1 MLIEDGSAYIPRYL
15 NNINTAIAACR
26 SPSDL
31 CLLQAK
37 RAGYLARHS
46 HASEARKIIRK
57 LRDGNAG
64 YDPRLAGWLTLSE
77 GLVPYFE
84 SLDNTSAKG
93 KFAKSLTMA
102 KIAGDDELK
111 GVAAAWLATS
121 QYATGETRASIDSLN
136 LALEAS
142 APTCTDARGRALLL
156 LGDMLYWSGDALA
169 ARHWYRES
177 RRYAVFDGD
186 IAMQNIIL
194 FNTANYAVWAL
205 NVEDCKTAAAQ
216 PNWKITSLE
225 VASARNLNSALR
237 IYNLPTLIPNME
249 AELKVVQR
257 KWSEAEE
264 IYEAI
269 ILKLGDE
276 GLQRAIPKAFAQRA
290 WCRVNVNNA
299 AGASSDIANSLLHA
313 SDCED
318 LDDLFVMHT
327 RLADSY
333 RLLNDRPKS
342 EKHSEIAANC
352 IGLFETLQ
360 RETLSLLDPIIQ
372 RLSKEENP
380 V

>member
-1 MLIEDGSAYIPRYL
+1 
-15 NNINTAIAACR
+15 
-26 SPSDL
+26 
-31 CLLQAK
+31 
-37 RAGYLARHS
+37 
-46 HASEARKIIRK
+46 
-57 LRDGNAG
+57 
-64 YDPRLAGWLTLSE
+64 
-77 GLVPYFE
+77 
-84 SLDNTSAKG
+84 
-93 KFAKSLTMA
+93 
-102 KIAGDDELK
+102 
-111 GVAAAWLATS
+111 
-121 QYATGETRASIDSLN
+121 
-136 LALEAS
+136 
-142 APTCTDARGRALLL
+142 
-156 LGDMLYWSGDALA
+156 
-169 ARHWYRES
+169 
-177 RRYAVFDGD
+177 
-186 IAMQNIIL
+186 MQNIIL